1 MFQILHIESLKNIYP
16 KKNVY
21 VDDLLLK
28 KNIQRKEATT
38 LRLSLLMLKLN
49 GMEAEAEINM
59 GI

>member
-1 MFQILHIESLKNIYP
+1 MFQILHIESLKNIQP